1 MVWFSGWSLVDYLHE
16 HKFEGQPLSGC
27 YQCLDTSEPSEPL
40 FMGASAPF
48 WAFQKINVP
57 LNHLNQ
63 WLQKRCVKK
72 EFLDAHEEPK
82 GIYSIQP
89 CSREKQKL
97 KKRHQHTIRPY
108 LTLTMQ
114 SMYSSCCSATNTIT
128 LSSGFMGHLIA
139 PATSEVVKTI
149 LPRGKVRVPSLS
161 LWRQFI
167 KWYPEGPTTPGFMGW
182 SAERQ
187 KAVKQVLFQS
197 LETLDLTGHLVT
209 FAAGPLLPRLFTFWA
224 PIWTISWHQI
234 KVHSLVPWRNLT
246 MALWFLLSMYASHLI
261 NCVCSFTA
269 TLGFWSLRS

>member
-1 MVWFSGWSLVDYLHE
+1 MAAEEVCEKRMPWCTWGTKRNLKHPAMLTGE
-16 HKFEGQPLSGC
+16 AETQET
-27 YQCLDTSEPSEPL
+27 TSTYHTTIP
-40 FMGASAPF
+40 
-48 WAFQKINVP
+48 
-57 LNHLNQ
+57 
-63 WLQKRCVKK
+63 
-72 EFLDAHEEPK
+72 
-82 GIYSIQP
+82 YSD
-89 CSREKQKL
+89 
-97 KKRHQHTIRPY
+97 HAVHVF
-108 LTLTMQ
+108 
-114 SMYSSCCSATNTIT
+114 SCCSATNTIT

-261 NCVCSFTA
+261 NYVCSFTA